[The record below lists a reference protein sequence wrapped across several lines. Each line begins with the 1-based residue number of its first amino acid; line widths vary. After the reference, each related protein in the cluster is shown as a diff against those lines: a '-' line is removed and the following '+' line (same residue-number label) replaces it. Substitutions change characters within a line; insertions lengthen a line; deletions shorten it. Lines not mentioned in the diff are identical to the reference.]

1 MVAQIEQEKNDFL
14 HCHVLYV
21 IQSENLSGKQ
31 LAGVYF
37 NYALGLC
44 LLIKTLGIKPKG
56 ETVAL
61 TQRGGYINLTRKS
74 RQSWEK
80 YWGKYMRTSRFQ
92 IVHNILKDVQYP
104 IGKQAKSNY
113 LVYSILVGLW
123 YDRWIE

>member
-1 MVAQIEQEKNDFL
+1 MVAQIEQGKNDFL
-14 HCHVLYV
+14 HCLFLYV

-74 RQSWEK
+74 RQS
-80 YWGKYMRTSRFQ
+80 
-92 IVHNILKDVQYP
+92 
-104 IGKQAKSNY
+104 
-113 LVYSILVGLW
+113 
-123 YDRWIE
+123 

>member
-44 LLIKTLGIKPKG
+44 LLIKTLAIKPKG
-56 ETVAL
+56 GTNP
-61 TQRGGYINLTRKS
+61 GNLER
-74 RQSWEK
+74 
-80 YWGKYMRTSRFQ
+80 
-92 IVHNILKDVQYP
+92 NIEGNICEQVDFKLFT
-104 IGKQAKSNY
+104 IF
-113 LVYSILVGLW
+113 
-123 YDRWIE
+123 